1 MTVQAI
7 REEEAWQGKRM
18 TRQRRMIFE
27 NISARKDHPDVETLC
42 EDVRG
47 SVSKLSLQTVYRTVN
62 LFEKMGLVQRVATW
76 QGRVRYDAN
85 VQPHIHFLCE
95 CCGTVQDVDTP
106 GLGGLDAASLASRY
120 GSLKSIEI
128 LITGSCHPCLAKGG
142 GGMDNSLVA

>member
-1 MTVQAI
+1 MEVRNIQQHADWAG
-7 REEEAWQGKRM
+7 RRM
-18 TRQRRMIFE
+18 TSQRRILYE
-27 NISARKDHPDVETLC
+27 NLINRTDHPDVETLFR
-42 EDVRG
+42 DMQGASPRI
-47 SVSKLSLQTVYRTVN
+47 SLHTVYRTVN
-62 LFEKMGLVQRVATW
+62 LFETLGLVQRVATW

-128 LITGSCHPCLAKGG
+128 LITGSCHPCLAKSG
-142 GGMDNSLVA
+142 GGMNNSLVA